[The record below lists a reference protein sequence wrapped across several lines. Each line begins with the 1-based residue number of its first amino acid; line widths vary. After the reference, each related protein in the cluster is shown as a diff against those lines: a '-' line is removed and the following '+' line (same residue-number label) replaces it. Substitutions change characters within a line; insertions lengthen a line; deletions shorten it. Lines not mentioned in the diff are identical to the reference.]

1 MFKDENSEV
10 LLTNCYCG
18 AFKEDGSRIVNQW
31 STIFGDYF
39 YMEAL
44 LKRNGFDI
52 DMWRL
57 T

>member
-1 MFKDENSEV
+1 MFKDENSEA

-52 DMWRL
+52 DMWKL
-57 T
+57 N